1 MSPLIV
7 VDYVLLKKM
16 NKVCLLDVRT
26 MTKVRGEGQNL
37 THHHPKTPFII
48 AKNLHRL
55 LFL

>member
-26 MTKVRGEGQNL
+26 MMKVRGGRAEFD
-37 THHHPKTPFII
+37 TSPPKNSI
-48 AKNLHRL
+48 HYR
-55 LFL
+55 

>member
-1 MSPLIV
+1 VSPLIV

-26 MTKVRGEGQNL
+26 ITKVRGGGGQNL

-48 AKNLHRL
+48 AKNLHR
-55 LFL
+55 